1 MSITMPSAKK
11 AAQNCNLGCLALL
24 LKRVMTVPFQGL
36 QCTTGVRLVEVS
48 VHRRLSVFGF
58 VALAMASQ
66 LAWSLEMAVAV
77 SGKGGA
83 TIEGNRPL
91 LARGEGSVDTSFS
104 LETGHWIFPEFS
116 LSLFAATPSSLDP
129 SLYLYRGYQGLSLSV
144 LTGPRFFP
152 SPALSIDTLFGI
164 GLATTVDSGTTLVG
178 LTPLLRAE
186 ARLSAAIYRE
196 FWLRIGLPLEALRQ
210 GATLSGYAGLSVA
223 LVYRLG
229 VPKGVAK

>member
-1 MSITMPSAKK
+1 M
-11 AAQNCNLGCLALL
+11 L
-24 LKRVMTVPFQGL
+24 
-36 QCTTGVRLVEVS
+36 
-48 VHRRLSVFGF
+48 HRRLLVLGF
-58 VALAMASQ
+58 LALAMASQ

-91 LARGEGSVDTSFS
+91 LARGEGSVDTSLS
-104 LETGHWIFPEFS
+104 LGTGHWIFPEFS
-116 LSLFAATPSSLDP
+116 LSLFAATPSTLDP

-178 LTPLLRAE
+178 ITPLLRAE
-186 ARLSAAIYRE
+186 ARISTAISPNV
-196 FWLRIGLPLEALRQ
+196 WLRIGLPLEAQRQ
-210 GATLSGYAGLSVA
+210 GSALSGYAGLAVA
-223 LVYRLG
+223 LAYKLD
-229 VPKGVAK
+229 VPKGEAK